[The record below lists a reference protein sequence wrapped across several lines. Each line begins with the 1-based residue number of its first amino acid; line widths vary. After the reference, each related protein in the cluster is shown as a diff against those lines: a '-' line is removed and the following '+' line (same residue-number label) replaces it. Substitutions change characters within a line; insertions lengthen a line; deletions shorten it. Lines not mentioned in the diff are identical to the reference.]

1 MTTDMKKHLISA
13 LAGLAGVLSGSAG
26 TYKLMEYRL
35 DRAEERLAAVEATV
49 EQTGDEVKCMIC
61 SAHDIP
67 CPGCD

>member
-1 MTTDMKKHLISA
+1 MTDDTKKQFISA
-13 LAGLAGVLSGSAG
+13 LAGLAGALGGSAG

-35 DRAEERLAAVEATV
+35 DSAEERLAAVEATV

-61 SAHDIP
+61 SAHDIA